1 LILSSAAEELTRK
14 QWDYIGLDALFAK
27 IKTAGTGIPGQPLM
41 EALEKLVSK
50 EILLEK
56 EMRYCFPVNLP
67 RKWIAARFPLKK
79 VLTSGGQGALFEKTA
94 P

>member
-1 LILSSAAEELTRK
+1 M
-14 QWDYIGLDALFAK
+14 DALFAK
-27 IKTAGTGIPGQPLM
+27 IKTASAGIPGQQLM
-41 EALEKLVSK
+41 EA
-50 EILLEK
+50 LEK

-79 VLTSGGQGALFEKTA
+79 VLASGGQGVNKEDEK

>member
-1 LILSSAAEELTRK
+1 MRICSRCR
-14 QWDYIGLDALFAK
+14 ALYQK
-27 IKTAGTGIPGQPLM
+27 VL

-79 VLTSGGQGALFEKTA
+79 VLASGGQGGSFRENR
-94 P
+94 PV